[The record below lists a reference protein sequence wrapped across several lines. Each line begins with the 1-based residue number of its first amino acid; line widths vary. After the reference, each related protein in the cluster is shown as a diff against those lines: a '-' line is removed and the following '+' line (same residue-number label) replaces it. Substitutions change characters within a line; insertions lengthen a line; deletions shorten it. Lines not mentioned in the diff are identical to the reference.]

1 MVGGRHRRG
10 NDRLPV
16 VVLVA
21 VAVVSIVAVGSLAG
35 SSVSRPGEAPPE
47 EPVPSSVPPAGAS
60 PYGEPVLPGEPL
72 PAAEPLPADAGY
84 VPLPS
89 GGGWAPA
96 WPDVLPVRHLTSA
109 TAANAVA
116 AAIRAAMDQI
126 GLPYTWGGDGPAA
139 GEIGFDCSGL
149 TRFAYAQAGIELPRT
164 AHRQFYAGP
173 LVPPGT
179 PLQAG
184 DLVFYG
190 TLDRVHHVGLY
201 LGGSRM
207 VNAPTFGKPVQVAYY
222 RWRGDDYLGATRPAA
237 RFGDPGVLPP
247 LSPRPD
253 PPPDRGPTVFEA
265 PPAPIPDG
273 VPDVAA
279 PQPPEPETAAAAI
292 SAAPAVPAVSAVPS
306 AGTPGNIGGS
316 RAPPGLGSAVRA
328 ASRI

>member
-10 NDRLPV
+10 NDRVPV
-16 VVLVA
+16 VALVA
-21 VAVVSIVAVGSLAG
+21 VTVISIVAVGSLAG
-35 SSVSRPGEAPPE
+35 SSVPRPE
-47 EPVPSSVPPAGAS
+47 EPPPVDPAPNSAP
-60 PYGEPVLPGEPL
+60 PYGEPVPLDEPM
-72 PAAEPLPADAGY
+72 PAAEPLPADPGY
-84 VPLPS
+84 SPLPS
-89 GGGWAPA
+89 GGGRTPG
-96 WPDVLPVRHLTSA
+96 WPDVLPVRYPTSGSASAAIA
-109 TAANAVA
+109 T
-116 AAIRAAMDQI
+116 AIRAAMDQI
-126 GLPYTWGGDGPAA
+126 GLPYTWGGDGPSA

-149 TRFAYAQAGIELPRT
+149 TRFAYAQAGIDLPRT

-173 LVPPGT
+173 LVPPGA

-253 PPPDRGPTVFEA
+253 PPPARGPTVFEA

-279 PQPPEPETAAAAI
+279 PQPPVPPPAAAPIA
-292 SAAPAVPAVSAVPS
+292 AAPAVPSAVAP
-306 AGTPGNIGGS
+306 ADIGGS

-328 ASRI
+328 ASRT